1 MVYLEK
7 TNYMTEMS
15 LEIMFILFSA
25 FILQSVLRK
34 VNNYIKHQI
43 KYAQLDIN
51 AAKHYMLRHGK
62 LN

>member
-1 MVYLEK
+1 
-7 TNYMTEMS
+7 MTEMS